1 MLEIDLVELDV
12 IAKSQEIN
20 KRILKWYKTLGFL
33 RITNGGVWAK
43 NTRLTYIIWRQKW
56 LNKCYLKVRN
66 LISNVRN

>member
-12 IAKSQEIN
+12 IAKSQEVN

-33 RITNGGVWAK
+33 RITNGGFWAK
-43 NTRLTYIIWRQKW
+43 DTRLTYIIWRQKW